1 MELDPW
7 ERFLDPASS
16 VFIGAEEHQPTVLA
30 SRPLENWGELQSQV
44 VRSDAFVAELLLG
57 FMRETAAARSDE
69 VRLLEV
75 IAKFAFQAFP
85 EATHHVLVARHE
97 YSGEMRPLVARS
109 RSGDRPLVALSRT
122 IVGRVL
128 DERCALLFSRG
139 QPQVDASH
147 SVMMSRL
154 ETAICAPLMGSRFPF
169 GIIQLDIRSPGKGRF
184 TRADVDLLSV
194 FAGQVGLALEHL
206 RLAKQQRRAL
216 HSTINALMYS
226 LTLKDPEAAHHSER
240 VQAIS
245 LELGRRLGLSIPEM
259 ESLSVAAI
267 LHDLGK
273 QGVRDEVL
281 FKPGRLNEA
290 ESAEMA
296 QHAEH
301 TQSILDM
308 IEYPEELRDVPQIA
322 AYHHEK
328 LDGTGPFGIEG
339 SEIPVQTRIISVAD
353 VFDALVSPR
362 VYKDPLS
369 PPMAIDILQKGRD
382 RDWDG
387 GVIDALTASL
397 PAVMKTIYAAAPSG
411 AANPA
416 TPAAPASG
424 AEPDKAA
431 AKPPASRRRPP
442 PHSKAA

>member
-1 MELDPW
+1 MEREPPERPVDPS
-7 ERFLDPASS
+7 AS
-16 VFIGAEEHQPTVLA
+16 VFMGAEEQTPTVLA
-30 SRPLENWGELQSQV
+30 SRPLANWGELQSQV

-57 FMRETAAARSDE
+57 FMRETASARADE
-69 VRLLEV
+69 TRLLEV
-75 IAKFAFQAFP
+75 IATFAFQAFP
-85 EATHHVLVARHE
+85 EATHHVLVARDEH
-97 YSGEMRPLVARS
+97 SGEMRPLVARS

-139 QPQVDASH
+139 QAHIDAAH
-147 SVMMSRL
+147 SVIMSRL
-154 ETAICAPLMGSRFPF
+154 ETAICAPLMGSRYPF

-184 TRADVDLLSV
+184 TRQDVDLLSV
-194 FAGQVGLALEHL
+194 FAGQAGLALEHL
-206 RLAKQQRRAL
+206 NMAKQQRRAL

-245 LELGRRLGLSIPEM
+245 LELGRRLGLATTEL

-281 FKPGRLNEA
+281 FKPDRLDAA

-308 IEYPEELRDVPQIA
+308 IEYPEELRDVPRIA

-328 LDGTGPFGIEG
+328 LDGTGPFGIERVD
-339 SEIPVQTRIISVAD
+339 IPVQTRIISVAD

-362 VYKDPLS
+362 VYKDPLT
-369 PPMAIDILQKGRD
+369 PDKALEILEQGRD

-387 GVIDALTASL
+387 TVIDAL
-397 PAVMKTIYAAAPSG
+397 
-411 AANPA
+411 
-416 TPAAPASG
+416 
-424 AEPDKAA
+424 KAA
-431 AKPPASRRRPP
+431 LPVAMTRIYGTSTRSARRARIESRNEPG
-442 PHSKAA
+442 SKAA